1 MASNLVPL
9 FRGLCI
15 TAGPRA
21 FEVWEEAAG
30 ALRGEGKWEGG
41 WGGLVGVRTDT
52 EVHLAQKVRV
62 VLSIPE
68 IWALGRFGGF
78 LPQACWAWPDLGQWN
93 FFSWAP

>member
-52 EVHLAQKVRV
+52 EVHLAQNCLLYTSDAADEVCRV
-62 VLSIPE
+62 
-68 IWALGRFGGF
+68 
-78 LPQACWAWPDLGQWN
+78 
-93 FFSWAP
+93 